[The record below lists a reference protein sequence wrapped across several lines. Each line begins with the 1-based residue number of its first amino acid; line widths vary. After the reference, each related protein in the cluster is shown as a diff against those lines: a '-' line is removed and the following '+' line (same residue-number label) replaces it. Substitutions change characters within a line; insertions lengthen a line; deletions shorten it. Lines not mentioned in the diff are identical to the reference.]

1 MNWTQ
6 GLAIVALGAAAGLAG
21 PGLALAQAPAG
32 AGAPAAGPTL
42 APATVAMAAAVAAMP
57 NQPAKMTFF
66 VSSTGLGDGGNLGG
80 LAGADAHCAKL
91 ARAAGAPASRVW
103 RAYLSQALMNG
114 MPQIDARD
122 RIGKGPWYNAKGVEI
137 AANVEELHGLNPKMT
152 KQTNLTE
159 LGKIN
164 NGGPASGDKPAMH
177 DILTGS
183 GKDGRLKSP
192 EVADAR
198 EGAPKLPLP
207 PNMTC
212 NNWTSNDHQ
221 LSTEVGHSDRD
232 GFVPDAKS
240 FNAAHPSRGCDQAG
254 LVSTGGVGQ
263 IYCFAAS

>member
-1 MNWTQ
+1 MTNMMARQ
-6 GLAIVALGAAAGLAG
+6 LAMVMAGALTA
-21 PGLALAQAPAG
+21 PGLALAQAPA
-32 AGAPAAGPTL
+32 AAPAPASGPTL

-66 VSSTGLGDGGNLGG
+66 VSSVGMGKGGNLGG
-80 LAGADAHCAKL
+80 LAGADAHCTKL
-91 ARAAGAPASRVW
+91 ALAAGAPRTRVW
-103 RAYLSQALMNG
+103 RAYLSQAPMNG

-159 LGKIN
+159 LGTIN
-164 NGGPASGDKPAMH
+164 NGGPVSGDKPAMH

-212 NNWTSNDHQ
+212 NNWTSDDHQ
-221 LSTEVGHSDRD
+221 LSTEVGHADRE

-240 FNAAHPSRGCDQAG
+240 FNAAHPSRGCDQPG
-254 LVSTGGVGQ
+254 IVSTGGVGQ